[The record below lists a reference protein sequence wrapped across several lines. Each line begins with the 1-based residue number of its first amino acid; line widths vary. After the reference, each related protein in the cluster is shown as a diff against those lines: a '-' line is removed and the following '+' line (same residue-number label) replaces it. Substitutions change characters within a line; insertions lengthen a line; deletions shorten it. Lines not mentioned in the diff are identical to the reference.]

1 VYAKAGYRQR
11 KQRQRENQRTS
22 IIPMI
27 NPNDNNGPRDLAIRR
42 NGDANPVRV
51 GVSFLSCRAAP
62 CNLDG
67 LSKSSCQHILFLL
80 IHLFFIL
87 LFLQLPSIPPQVLE
101 STPSAPTASAPTL
114 AATNG
119 GAIVDLTNPNEFLQ
133 HLLRSSPHV
142 TVNCNMAGSNVTM
155 NTSSTQVLGDTYAG
169 SHTVNNMMERLS
181 VPTAA
186 LLFQDAKGRT
196 ICLEPCG
203 TQIRFTNYGGKNA
216 IFNLPVGTVQESS
229 GGTTAKLLPNG
240 NIEYS
245 FGVTALVPVSAT
257 ERKIWCKKC
266 AKGTACDHHQIP

>member
-1 VYAKAGYRQR
+1 
-11 KQRQRENQRTS
+11 
-22 IIPMI
+22 
-27 NPNDNNGPRDLAIRR
+27 
-42 NGDANPVRV
+42 
-51 GVSFLSCRAAP
+51 
-62 CNLDG
+62 
-67 LSKSSCQHILFLL
+67 LFLL

-87 LFLQLPSIPPQVLE
+87 LFLQIPSIPPQVLG

-119 GAIVDLTNPNEFLQ
+119 GAIVDFTNPNEFLQ

-142 TVNCNMAGSNVTM
+142 TVNCNMPGSNVT
-155 NTSSTQVLGDTYAG
+155 TYAG
-169 SHTVNNMMERLS
+169 SHTVNNMTERLS
-181 VPTAA
+181 VPTAT

-216 IFNLPVGTVQESS
+216 IFTLPVGTVQDSS
-229 GGTTAKLLPNG
+229 GGTTAKLLPDG